1 MRKLYIPR
9 LTGSIV
15 FQMRSSGRYGEP
27 GRHGGPGR
35 YIEPEWFGLQ
45 TLENLGTGEG
55 LYEVRFLGNQIILF
69 RFSIFRK
76 IPTSLF
82 WDKYLYVHVEMLT
95 LIHAL
100 LRYARYGF

>member
-1 MRKLYIPR
+1 MVDPDGTLNPN
-9 LTGSIV
+9 G
-15 FQMRSSGRYGEP
+15 
-27 GRHGGPGR
+27 
-35 YIEPEWFGLQ
+35 
-45 TLENLGTGEG
+45 LENLGTGEG